1 MKIDVVNWNVNGFA
15 HLRPGQLELIE
26 RLAPDVLLLQELTP
40 TSFERLA
47 AAGWTGMHALQLLPP
62 GHRGR
67 AHERRVRFSCAV
79 MARNGWR
86 ITDADTNRDAPS
98 PERWLTARLTRDGL
112 TVAVGSFACPPG
124 VVWHDMK
131 TDQGRRI
138 ARWMADQPRHAF
150 AGVDRN
156 GPKYEY
162 SDGSVELW
170 PPDATELFRSPPV
183 DRWNEA
189 LTVLHD
195 RHPEL
200 RRVSAAPRSGGPLA
214 VSYVRGRKGQK
225 QTPSRYD
232 VVYASDDF
240 DVEDVQYMF
249 DEAIQAGSDH
259 ALVATALAVRER

>member
-1 MKIDVVNWNVNGFA
+1 MKIRVVNWNVNGFA
-15 HLRPGQLELIE
+15 HLRPGQLELVE

-40 TSFERLA
+40 VSFERLTT
-47 AAGWTGMHALQLLPP
+47 AGWKGVHALQLLPP

-67 AHERRVRFSCAV
+67 ARGRRVRFSCAV
-79 MARNGWR
+79 MARNGWQV
-86 ITDADTNRDAPS
+86 TDADTNRDAPS
-98 PERWLTARLTRDGL
+98 PERWLTAQMKRDGS

-138 ARWMADQPRHAF
+138 AGWMANEPGPGF

-170 PPDATELFRSPPV
+170 PPDAPELFGSLPAE
-183 DRWNEA
+183 RWNDV
-189 LTVLHD
+189 LTVRQD
-195 RHPEL
+195 RHAEF
-200 RRVSAAPRSGGPLA
+200 RGVNAAPPSGGPLA

-232 VVYASDDF
+232 VVYASNDF

-259 ALVATALAVRER
+259 ALVATTLAVHER